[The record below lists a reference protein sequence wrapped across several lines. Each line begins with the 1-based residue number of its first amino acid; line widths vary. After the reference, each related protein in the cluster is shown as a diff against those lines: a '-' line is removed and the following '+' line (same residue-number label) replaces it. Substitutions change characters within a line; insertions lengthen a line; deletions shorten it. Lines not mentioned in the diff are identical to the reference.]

1 MYSSLCILPI
11 QFPSLTFFQA
21 GYIPESVKD
30 FILYFQ
36 KQFNEGNTYELHN
49 CYESGFNKL
58 TENFYKTSP
67 WPDPETAVAPLVK
80 DPTFLLFYSEVYFR
94 HLYGLLQ
101 PNTDQRIQSYNNY
114 CHLFNFFLNSEAPVD
129 VELPSYW
136 AWDIIDEFIY
146 QFNSFC
152 IYRNKVIKRGN
163 AAEIKA
169 LKANYDTWAPYSVLN
184 VLYSLSGK
192 SKIPEQLEA
201 IKNGQD
207 PTAVAGDYG
216 AKPLYK
222 TLGYFSVI
230 GLLRVH
236 TLMGD
241 FSLALQTMEG
251 IQLNKKAFFARV
263 ATAHYTTYYYVGFCY
278 MMLRRYADA
287 IKAFSHI
294 LLFISRTKNI
304 NRSAQYDAVSK
315 KSDQMY
321 ALLAMCVSLNPTRL
335 DDAIHTT
342 LREKYGEQL
351 YKMQRGG
358 ADALPIFEE
367 LFTFAAPKFVSPG
380 APDYENP
387 AMNVSPA
394 QYHCKVFLQDV
405 TNTIT
410 APSLKNYLNLYAT
423 MDVGKL
429 AKFLEISPDDVRSV
443 LVNFK
448 LKNRQLKWS
457 EGDILE
463 GDFSNVSEIDTAL
476 ENDII
481 HVSETKNSR
490 KYADWFIRNTAKN
503 YSAQESISN
512 PEKQDLDSANSRQN
526 AGRKRHD
533 KKDHKESKK
542 ESK

>member
-1 MYSSLCILPI
+1 M
-11 QFPSLTFFQA
+11 
-21 GYIPESVKD
+21 
-30 FILYFQ
+30 
-36 KQFNEGNTYELHN
+36 
-49 CYESGFNKL
+49 
-58 TENFYKTSP
+58 
-67 WPDPETAVAPLVK
+67 
-80 DPTFLLFYSEVYFR
+80 LFYSEVYFR

-101 PNTDQRIQSYNNY
+101 PNTEQRIQSYSNY
-114 CHLFNFFLNSEAPVD
+114 CQLFNFFLNSEHPVD

-163 AAEIKA
+163 VAEIKSFR
-169 LKANYDTWAPYSVLN
+169 ANYDTWAPYSVLN
-184 VLYSLSGK
+184 VLYSLSSK
-192 SKIPEQLEA
+192 SKISEQLEA

-207 PTAVAGDYG
+207 PLAVAGEYG
-216 AKPLYK
+216 SKPLYK
-222 TLGYFSVI
+222 TLGYFSII

-241 FSLALQTMEG
+241 FSLALETMKG

-335 DDAIHTT
+335 DEAIHTT

-367 LFTFAAPKFVSPG
+367 LFSFAAPKFVSPG

-394 QYHCKVFLQDV
+394 LYHCKVFLQDV
-405 TNTIT
+405 TSTIT

-429 AKFLEISPDDVRSV
+429 ATFLEISPDEVRSV

-457 EGDILE
+457 EGDIIKGE
-463 GDFSNVSEIDTAL
+463 SSNVSEIDIAL

-481 HVSETKNSR
+481 HASETKNSR
-490 KYADWFIRNTAKN
+490 KYADWFIRNTSKN

-512 PEKQDLDSANSRQN
+512 PEKQEAENSRQN
-526 AGRKRHD
+526 AGRKRHAA
-533 KKDHKESKK
+533 KESKK